1 MISNASLIL
10 GVISAGGMLLA
21 TGAEPTFP
29 NVSGRNLHG
38 DDVNFPGVC
47 GQGKNN
53 VVIVAF
59 FQEQQPLVD
68 TWLPQLAELCSTQ
81 QGLRYYELPTI
92 KKMNRLLRWTIY
104 KGMRSGNKDSGA
116 RSRTVTLHIDK
127 KPFKAQLGIKSE
139 QDIFVFLLDEQG
151 RVKWQTQGTFS
162 ESKMQELKSSLS
174 QTQS

>member
-1 MISNASLIL
+1 MISQASLIL
-10 GVISAGGMLLA
+10 GAISAGGLLLA
-21 TGAEPTFP
+21 SGAENTFP

-38 DDVNFPGVC
+38 DDVTFPGIC
-47 GQGKNN
+47 SQTNDT

-68 TWLPQLAELCSTQ
+68 TWLPQLAKLSSNRQ
-81 QGLRYYELPTI
+81 NLRYYELPTI

-104 KGMRSGNKDSGA
+104 KGMRSGIQDSGA

-127 KPFKAQLGIKSE
+127 TPFKTQLGIKTE

-151 RVKWQTQGTFS
+151 RVKWQTKGTFS
-162 ESKMQELKSSLS
+162 DSKMQELKNNLGQS
-174 QTQS
+174 QS